1 MEAERRRATP
11 EEARVRRERIDYL
24 AEKVRASLI
33 RKKAYVDRLRAE
45 GRLPPDE
52 GPPSRF

>member
-1 MEAERRRATP
+1 MQVDRRPDPP
-11 EEARVRRERIDYL
+11 EVVQARRERIDYL
-24 AEKVRASLI
+24 AEKVRASLL
-33 RKKAYVDRLRAE
+33 RKKAYIARLRAE

>member
-1 MEAERRRATP
+1 MEVERRRVTP
-11 EEARVRRERIDYL
+11 EEARIRRERIDYL
-24 AEKVRASLI
+24 AGKVRASLI
-33 RKKAYVDRLRAE
+33 RKKAYLDRLRAE